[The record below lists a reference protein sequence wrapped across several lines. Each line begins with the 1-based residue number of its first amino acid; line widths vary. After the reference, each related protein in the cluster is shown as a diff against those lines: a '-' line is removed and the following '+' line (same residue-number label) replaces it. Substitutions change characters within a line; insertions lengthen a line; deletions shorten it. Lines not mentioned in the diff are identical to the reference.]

1 MNHTQS
7 VSPEPS
13 HQQELPSIVGGHRG
27 EEEVGLRKVEG
38 VQNSSGLLRGHGIE
52 VEEEH
57 LEIHHVGHGRCMMP
71 SLVIAVGH
79 RGEEEVGL
87 RLQSLVQVE
96 AVGLRLQ
103 SLVQVEGEEEVGLR
117 LQSLVQVEGVVR
129 EPC

>member
-1 MNHTQS
+1 M
-7 VSPEPS
+7 
-13 HQQELPSIVGGHRG
+13 GGHQG
-27 EEEVGLRKVEG
+27 EEEVGLQKVEG
-38 VQNSSGLLRGHGIE
+38 VQHSSALLRGHGIE

-87 RLQSLVQVE
+87 RLQSLVQAE
-96 AVGLRLQ
+96 GEEGLRLQ
-103 SLVQVEGEEEVGLR
+103 SLVQAEGEEGLR
-117 LQSLVQVEGVVR
+117 LQSLVQAEGALRLQSLMQAEEVVR